1 MIAISC
7 PGFCMTPFWGMLE
20 KIVLHF
26 PSWEIIA
33 EGQHAM
39 PIIQDDIKKAK
50 ESFDIHFSV
59 HAPFADLN
67 IASLNPGVRESSIE
81 QVMESIKISSELDIE
96 LVTLHPG
103 NKSPLGAYFADKL
116 IEINKESLNAID
128 KQAEEYGVI
137 LALENLPRMW
147 ISLCHDAHQIKELI
161 DGTNMKI
168 CFDFGH
174 ANISDTID
182 GFMELKDSFA
192 NLHLHDNDGGKDWH
206 MVLGEGN
213 IDFKGIL
220 KELSGYTGNYVI
232 ESTNLED
239 GIRSKAILEEL
250 LEDI

>member
-1 MIAISC
+1 
-7 PGFCMTPFWGMLE
+7 MTPFWDMLDRIE
-20 KIVLHF
+20 KHF
-26 PSWEIIA
+26 PSWEIIS
-33 EGQHAM
+33 EGLHNM
-39 PIIQDDIKKAK
+39 PIIQDDIRRVR
-50 ESFDIHFSV
+50 ESYNIHFSV
-59 HAPFADLN
+59 HAPFSDLN
-67 IASLNPGVRESSIE
+67 IASLNPKVRGSSIE

-103 NKSPLGAYFADKL
+103 HKSPLGAYFADKMVEMNKQSL
-116 IEINKESLNAID
+116 IAID
-128 KQAEEYGVI
+128 KQAEEFGVI

-147 ISLCHDAHQIKELI
+147 ISICHDAHQIRELI

-182 GFMELKDSFA
+182 DFMELKDSFA
-192 NLHLHDNDGGKDWH
+192 NVHMHDNDANKDYH

-220 KELSGYTGNYVI
+220 KELSGYGGNYVI

-239 GIRSKAILEEL
+239 GIKSKAILEGL

>member
-1 MIAISC
+1 
-7 PGFCMTPFWGMLE
+7 MTPFWDMLE
-20 KIVLHF
+20 RIEQHF
-26 PSWEIIA
+26 PSWEIIS
-33 EGQHAM
+33 ESLHNM
-39 PIIQDDIKKAK
+39 PIIQDDIRRAK
-50 ESFDIHFSV
+50 ESYNIHFSV

-67 IASLNPGVRESSIE
+67 IASLNPKMRESSIE
-81 QVMESIKISSELDIE
+81 QVMEAIKISSRLDIE

-103 NKSPLGAYFADKL
+103 HKSPLGAYFADKL
-116 IEINKESLNAID
+116 VEMNKESLIAID

-147 ISLCHDAHQIKELI
+147 VSLCHDAHQIRELI

-182 GFMELKDSFA
+182 GFMDLKDSFA
-192 NLHLHDNDGGKDWH
+192 NLHLHDNDASKDYH

-220 KELSGYTGNYVI
+220 KELSGYRGNYVI

-239 GIRSKAILEEL
+239 GLKSKAILEGL

>member
-1 MIAISC
+1 
-7 PGFCMTPFWGMLE
+7 MTPFCDMLE
-20 KIVLHF
+20 RIERHF
-26 PSWEIIA
+26 PLWEIIS
-33 EGQHAM
+33 EGLHTM
-39 PIIQDDIKKAK
+39 PIIQDDIRRAR
-50 ESFDIHFSV
+50 ESYNIHFSV
-59 HAPFADLN
+59 HAPFSDLN
-67 IASLNPGVRESSIE
+67 IASLNPKVRESSIE

-103 NKSPLGAYFADKL
+103 HKSPLGVYFTDKL
-116 IEINKESLNAID
+116 VEMNKESLIAID

-147 ISLCHDAHQIKELI
+147 VSLCHDAHQIRELI

-182 GFMELKDSFA
+182 GFMDLKDSFA
-192 NLHLHDNDGGKDWH
+192 NLHLHDNDASKDLH
-206 MVLGEGN
+206 MVLGQGN

-220 KELSGYTGNYVI
+220 KKLSGYNGNYVI

-239 GIRSKAILEEL
+239 GLKSKAILEGL

>member
-1 MIAISC
+1 
-7 PGFCMTPFWGMLE
+7 MTPFWDMLE
-20 KIVLHF
+20 KIERHF
-26 PSWEIIA
+26 PSWEIIS
-33 EGQHAM
+33 EGLHTM
-39 PIIQDDIKKAK
+39 PIIQDDIKRAR
-50 ESFDIHFSV
+50 ESFNIHFSV
-59 HAPFADLN
+59 HAPFSDLN
-67 IASLNPGVRESSIE
+67 IASLNPKVRESSIE

-103 NKSPLGAYFADKL
+103 HKSPLGVYFADKL
-116 IEINKESLNAID
+116 VEMNKESLIAID

-147 ISLCHDAHQIKELI
+147 VSLCHDAHQIRELI

-182 GFMELKDSFA
+182 GFMGLKDSFA
-192 NLHLHDNDGGKDWH
+192 NLHLHDNDASKDWH
-206 MVLGEGN
+206 MVLGQGN

-220 KELSGYTGNYVI
+220 KKLSGYSGNYVI

-239 GIRSKAILEEL
+239 GIKSKAILEEL
-250 LEDI
+250 VEDI